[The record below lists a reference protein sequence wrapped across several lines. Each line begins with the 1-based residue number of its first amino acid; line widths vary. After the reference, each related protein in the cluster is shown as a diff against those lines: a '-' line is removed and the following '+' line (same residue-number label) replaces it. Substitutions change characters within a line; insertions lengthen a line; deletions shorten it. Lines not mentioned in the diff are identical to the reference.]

1 MLDRIVNCTYAAAPT
16 GRCRGFLTVA
26 RVADSAVAS

>member
-16 GRCRGFLTVA
+16 GRCLGFRTAA
-26 RVADSAVAS
+26 RVAHSAVAS